1 MAKGEVLG
9 VCAICGKEIKSKWG
23 AMQKDGLWV
32 CARRCSR
39 AYDKEKKSWSPQKWD
54 ELRRR
59 QAEYD
64 HAVQAGAVNESKELP
79 DKVKTAVGDKKV
91 IGFVT
96 GFGLIEKLT
105 ATIVV
110 TEDSIVFYDPKI
122 TGANKTEIPFP
133 QIVSAMYML
142 EIGVPNF
149 SVTTQSGTTKLMLSG
164 SKKDT
169 HEPALALF
177 NILKEK
183 LSELAAVPI
192 SETHNKGLMKEVWS
206 FYAPPQLA
214 VMGAKPSETKATE
227 YITDQIKKLAELRDA
242 GILSPEEFEN
252 KKKEL
257 LARI

>member
-1 MAKGEVLG
+1 MSKDVILG
-9 VCAICGKEIKSKWG
+9 VCVICGKEIKSKWG
-23 AMQKDGLWV
+23 AMQKDGLWI
-32 CARRCSR
+32 CAGSCSR
-39 AYDKEKKSWSPQKWD
+39 TYDKEKKTWSLEKWD

-64 HAVQAGAVNESKELP
+64 QASLQELP
-79 DKVKTAVGDKKV
+79 DKVKAAVGDKKV
-91 IGFVT
+91 VGFVT
-96 GFGLIEKLT
+96 GFGLIKKLT
-105 ATIVV
+105 ATIIV

-122 TGANKTEIPFP
+122 TGADKTEIPFP

-142 EIGVPNF
+142 EIGVPSF
-149 SVTTQSGTTKLMLSG
+149 SVTTQSGTTKLILSG

-192 SETHNKGLMKEVWS
+192 SETHNKGLIKEVWS

-214 VMGAKPSETKATE
+214 VMGTKHSENKTTE
-227 YITDQIKKLAELRDA
+227 SIIDQIKKLAELRDA
-242 GILSPEEFEN
+242 RILSPEEFEN

-257 LARI
+257 LARL